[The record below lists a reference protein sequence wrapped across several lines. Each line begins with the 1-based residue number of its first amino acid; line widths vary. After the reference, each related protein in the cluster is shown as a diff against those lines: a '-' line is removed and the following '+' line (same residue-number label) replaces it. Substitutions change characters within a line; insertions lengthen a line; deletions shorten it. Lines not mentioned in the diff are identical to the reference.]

1 MSTPV
6 EQRLCRLVIPSS
18 YALTRRFEFLQLVK
32 TPRHFLAA
40 ANLIDQIDFLMAK
53 QRMVKY
59 MLKRSQE
66 FVIGGYTAGNPFDA
80 LIVGCYE
87 GSKLKFVSK
96 VRNGFLQHMR
106 CAMMPLLQELRT
118 EKCPFVKLPE
128 KRCGPWALVAKEEPA
143 NRGPTHLGSKSSI
156 PPTHKNLA
164 RDNKESRCIFP

>member
-66 FVIGGYTAGNPFDA
+66 FVIGGYTAGFPMTF
-80 LIVGCYE
+80 GE
-87 GSKLKFVSK
+87 PP
-96 VRNGFLQHMR
+96 
-106 CAMMPLLQELRT
+106 CAT
-118 EKCPFVKLPE
+118 
-128 KRCGPWALVAKEEPA
+128 
-143 NRGPTHLGSKSSI
+143 
-156 PPTHKNLA
+156 
-164 RDNKESRCIFP
+164 